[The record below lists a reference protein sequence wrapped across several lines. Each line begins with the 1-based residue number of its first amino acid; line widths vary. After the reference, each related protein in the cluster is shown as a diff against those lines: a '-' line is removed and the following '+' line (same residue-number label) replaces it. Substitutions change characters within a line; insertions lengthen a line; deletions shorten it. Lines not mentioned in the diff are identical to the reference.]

1 MTTLATDSRPP
12 LSDLPWL
19 VPFGIVVVV
28 GTWFTNAGAD
38 RETNADHAA
47 ASVAVLCALVAVGSL
62 FAALR
67 WPIAGVIGNALAVL
81 AYVATRSEDGPIYL
95 TLAAAAFL
103 VAARRPP
110 ASWLP
115 VVGTSV
121 VVVSAVKVLR
131 DPSEFDLSGS
141 LWSVLA
147 FVGSVAAGGAVGSL
161 VRSRRQVGSER
172 AQRAATE
179 EQLRMAQDLHDGVGH
194 GLAVI
199 AMHAGVGLHVLEQD
213 PAAVRSALEAIR
225 NTARESLDA
234 LRAEL
239 SQLTGEP
246 AARRAHRG
254 LADLGVLADR
264 VRAAGLAVSVTGAT
278 ATGGLPDE
286 VDGTVYAVV
295 QEALTNVL
303 RHSAARAVSITLDR
317 SPEALTITVSDDG
330 HGGAVQDEGMGLRGM
345 RERVH
350 VLGGTVTAGPRPRG
364 GFQVRAELPL

>member
-1 MTTLATDSRPP
+1 MTTPATDSRPP

-19 VPFGIVVVV
+19 VAFGIVVVV

-47 ASVAVLCALVAVGSL
+47 ATVAVLCALVAVGSL

-110 ASWLP
+110 ANWLP
-115 VVGTSV
+115 VVGASV
-121 VVVSAVKVLR
+121 VVVSVVKVLR

-147 FVGSVAAGGAVGSL
+147 FLGSVAAGGAVGSL
-161 VRSRRQVGSER
+161 VRSRRQVHAER

-199 AMHAGVGLHVLEQD
+199 AMQAGVGLHVLEQD

-225 NTARESLDA
+225 DTARESLDA

-264 VRAAGLAVSVTGAT
+264 VRAAGPTVTVTGS
-278 ATGGLPDE
+278 TGALPDE
-286 VDGTVYAVV
+286 VDGTAYAVV

-303 RHSAARAVSITLDR
+303 RHSQARAVSITLDR
-317 SPEALTITVSDDG
+317 SPEALTITVADDG
-330 HGGAVQDEGMGLRGM
+330 RGGAVQDEGMGLRGM

-350 VLGGTVTAGPRPRG
+350 ALGGSVTAGPRPKG
-364 GFQVRAELPL
+364 GFEVRAELPL